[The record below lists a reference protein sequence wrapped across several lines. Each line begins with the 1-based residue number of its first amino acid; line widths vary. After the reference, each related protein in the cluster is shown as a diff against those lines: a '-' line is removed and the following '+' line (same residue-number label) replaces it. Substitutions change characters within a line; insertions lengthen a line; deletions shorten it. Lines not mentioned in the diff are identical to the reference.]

1 MFVVT
6 AMASGIVVALAI
18 VMIFLIELA
27 RNASRMRMHQAP
39 ISTVIVVLDENDEVV
54 LELPVAEALTVNP
67 AGRRRIEVAAATLDP
82 A

>member
-6 AMASGIVVALAI
+6 AIAGGIVVALPI

-27 RNASRMRMHQAP
+27 GNSPRMRMHQAP
-39 ISTVIVVLDENDEVV
+39 ISTLIAVLDENDEVV
-54 LELPVAEALTVNP
+54 LERPVAEALTDNP